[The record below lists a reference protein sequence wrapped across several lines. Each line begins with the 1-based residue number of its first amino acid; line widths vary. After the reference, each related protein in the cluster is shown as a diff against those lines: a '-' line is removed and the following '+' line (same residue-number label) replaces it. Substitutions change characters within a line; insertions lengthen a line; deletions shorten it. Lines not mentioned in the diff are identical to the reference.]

1 MKLNRKQLRKIILEV
16 LNESRGHDDDHS
28 DRAHDRLKDVRAM
41 GFDPDDMEP
50 YYDEIEDEIWRS
62 GPRKQPTPEEVEYKK
77 EQDAAMKRARSRY
90 SKIMGNPYF
99 DDY

>member
-1 MKLNRKQLRKIILEV
+1 MKLNRKQLRKLILEV
-16 LNESRGHDDDHS
+16 LNESRDHDDHHS

-62 GPRKQPTPEEVEYKK
+62 EPRKPPTPEEVEHAK
-77 EQDAAMKRARSRY
+77 EQDAALKRRQSRM
-90 SKIMGNPYF
+90 SRIMGNPYI
-99 DDY
+99 DY